1 MASWENDESLSL
13 DERIERRV
21 AERMA
26 EDEVTRRKMLDE
38 YEEDRRKRLKE
49 DWELEKAL
57 TRDLRERL
65 RRDPWDDEAWENDRW
80 IRMQFGDLY
89 TAEFRGEEDP
99 PRPPAR
105 RAFGQ
110 EVEHKREE
118 VKKEP
123 EAYHGLAD
131 VHTPPLLHQRSDVA
145 WDDDAIWPRD
155 DDHIWPRDD
164 QYHLSPLHQ
173 SLSPWSSSFDT
184 GSPAVN
190 GLLLIGALALIV
202 YYRRGARTV
211 LTTSAQLLY
220 VMPWLVTVMAS
231 EAVRLLAG
239 PIFFVVSY
247 AVGLL
252 YWVLRDY
259 IVLPT
264 AGWFERTFSRTVYG
278 VAAAVVVSWVV
289 YATLVVLQ
297 WVLPVYLVSFV
308 TLMGGGWA
316 LQAYVLGPLARPRVY
331 WIAVAIWAAYGAMW
345 LEDLRWYS
353 FPTSPYSET
362 PPLSFMEMEEL
373 DPGLSLGHVVVRAVR
388 DALGTH
394 VDERLF
400 AFFDADQWEKRFM
413 DWFVDRG
420 YVLRPCQ
427 YLGCMIPDEEWL
439 PTSAY
444 SRNDDLPVVYL

>member
-13 DERIERRV
+13 DERIDRRV
-21 AERMA
+21 AQRMA
-26 EDEVTRRKMLDE
+26 EDEVTRRKRLDE

-65 RRDPWDDEAWENDRW
+65 RRDPWDDEAWETDRW

-105 RAFGQ
+105 RVFGQ
-110 EVEHKREE
+110 EVEHKKEE
-118 VKKEP
+118 VEKEP
-123 EAYHGLAD
+123 EAYHGLGDIHDPPRPPARREPEAYHGLGN
-131 VHTPPLLHQRSDVA
+131 VHDPPVRHRQPVFA
-145 WDDDAIWPRD
+145 WDDDPIWPRD
-155 DDHIWPRDD
+155 GRH
-164 QYHLSPLHQ
+164 HLSHQHQ
-173 SLSPWSSSFDT
+173 SLSPWSSSLDT

-190 GLLLIGALALIV
+190 GLLLAGALALLV
-202 YYRRGARTV
+202 YYRHGARTV

-239 PIFFVVSY
+239 PIIFVVSY

-252 YWVLRDY
+252 YWALRDY
-259 IVLPT
+259 IILPT
-264 AGWFERTFSRTVYG
+264 ACWLRRTLRHTVYG
-278 VAAAVVVSWVV
+278 VAAAVVISWIV
-289 YATLVVLQ
+289 YATLVVLR
-297 WVLPVYLVSFV
+297 WVPVYLVSAA
-308 TLMGGGWA
+308 TLMGGGWV

-331 WIAVAIWAAYGAMW
+331 WIAVAIWAAYGTMW
-345 LEDLRWYS
+345 LESLRWYS
-353 FPTSPYSET
+353 PASPYSGT

-373 DPGLSLGHVVVRAVR
+373 DPGLSLGHVVVRTVR

-400 AFFDADQWEKRFM
+400 AFFEAGQWEKRFM

-427 YLGCMIPDEEWL
+427 YLGCMIPDEEW
-439 PTSAY
+439 
-444 SRNDDLPVVYL
+444 

>member
-1 MASWENDESLSL
+1 
-13 DERIERRV
+13 
-21 AERMA
+21 
-26 EDEVTRRKMLDE
+26 MLDE

-131 VHTPPLLHQRSDVA
+131 VHTPPLLHQR
-145 WDDDAIWPRD
+145 
-155 DDHIWPRDD
+155 
-164 QYHLSPLHQ
+164 
-173 SLSPWSSSFDT
+173 
-184 GSPAVN
+184 PAVN

-427 YLGCMIPDEEWL
+427 YLGCMIPDEEW
-439 PTSAY
+439 
-444 SRNDDLPVVYL
+444 